1 MRQRLQAALNEVT
14 KNLKAANLEILE
26 LKTIITGLE
35 KEQTI
40 RIDVE
45 RQLLMEQEEN

>member
-1 MRQRLQAALNEVT
+1 MRQRLQASINVVT
-14 KNLKAANLEILE
+14 NNLKAANLEILS
-26 LKTIITGLE
+26 LNTIITGLE